1 MKVPAVKEYGRSS
14 LIEIGWNLHLPSSQK
29 IAAIITYF
37 GTLEYYI
44 ERAVWSLKGV
54 SPKGIRPE
62 TDGKAVSQLISNL
75 EECST
80 LLNNQAEIDFI
91 NLWCRAAR
99 SGFVIRNN
107 IAHGVANKLG
117 ETLAYMRNPRWHGE
131 ERKREFGDFWA
142 DDSTLDM
149 VCESLAVL
157 LRIIVK
163 IEAGEEQLTNIASP
177 LASKALR
184 EAQSILGE
192 FSSQDYNPSFEKY

>member
-1 MKVPAVKEYGRSS
+1 MKIPAFKEYGRSS
-14 LIEIGWNLHLPSSQK
+14 LIEAAWNLQPRTSQK

-44 ERAVWSLKGV
+44 ERSVWTLKKV
-54 SPKGIRPE
+54 NPKGIRPE
-62 TDGKAVSQLISNL
+62 TDAKTVSQLISNL
-75 EECST
+75 EESST
-80 LLNNQAEIDFI
+80 LLNDHAEIDFI
-91 NLWCRAAR
+91 KLWCRVAR

-107 IAHGVANKLG
+107 IAHGVANRLG
-117 ETLAYMRNPRWHGE
+117 DTIAYMRNPCWHGE

-142 DDSTLDM
+142 DDHTLDM

-163 IEAGEEQLTNIASP
+163 IEAGEDVSNIASP

-184 EAQSILGE
+184 EAKSILGE
-192 FSSQDYNPSFEKY
+192 FSSQNYNPSFEKY

>member
-1 MKVPAVKEYGRSS
+1 MKKNAVKEYGRSS
-14 LIEIGWNLHLPSSQK
+14 LIEMSWNLQFSNSQK

-37 GTLEYYI
+37 GTLEYYA
-44 ERAVWSLKGV
+44 ERAIWKLKGID
-54 SPKGIRPE
+54 PKGVQPE
-62 TDGKAVSQLISNL
+62 TDAKSVSQLISKL
-75 EECST
+75 EECSDQ
-80 LLNNQAEIDFI
+80 LDDQNERDFL

-107 IAHGVANKLG
+107 IAHGVANKRG
-117 ETLAYMRNPRWHGE
+117 DTLTYMRNPRWHGE

-163 IEAGEEQLTNIASP
+163 IEAGDEQLNDIALP
-177 LASKALR
+177 FTMKALR
-184 EAQSILGE
+184 EARSILGE
-192 FSSQDYNPSFEKY
+192 FSSQDYNPSLEKY

>member
-1 MKVPAVKEYGRSS
+1 MKTPAFKEYGRSS
-14 LIEIGWNLHLPSSQK
+14 LIEAAWNLQPPSSQK

-44 ERAVWSLKGV
+44 ERAIWRLKKVNPKGV
-54 SPKGIRPE
+54 RPE
-62 TDGKAVSQLISNL
+62 TDAKAVSKLISNL
-75 EECST
+75 EESST
-80 LLNNQAEIDFI
+80 LLNDQSEIDFI
-91 NLWCRAAR
+91 KLWCRSAR
-99 SGFVIRNN
+99 YAFVIRNN
-107 IAHGVANKLG
+107 ITHGVANKLG
-117 ETLAYMRNPRWHGE
+117 DTLAFMRNPRWHGE
-131 ERKREFGDFWA
+131 VRKREFGDFWA
-142 DDSTLDM
+142 DDNTLDM

-163 IEAGEEQLTNIASP
+163 IEAGEEKVANISSP